1 MQTFPLRTTLLL
13 SVIVLAVTQGS
24 GGQALPGGP
33 RDEKPH
39 RPQAIPKSVRDR
51 FERNAIEL
59 LDDAQKLVPD
69 AHIMIYNGRR
79 VRPGEAPWVV
89 AFVDSDRRSQAVCG
103 GALVAPSWILTAEHC
118 GIRPSEDLAVI
129 GQPELTS
136 HSSVTSLNLACAGPK
151 GSDLALVRL
160 ATASASVPLA
170 AEASPDSNQLA
181 GQEMRIFGW
190 GMTEEGSAS
199 KHLLKADVP
208 IISRETCQ
216 AQYPTDAVCATCFC
230 AWDQRGITDACQFD
244 SGGPG
249 ILSKVAADGPTQV
262 GVIREGAGCGQKPG
276 IYSFVPGRQAWIS
289 HVIRTV
295 EASGAC
301 PEVTQ

>member
-1 MQTFPLRTTLLL
+1 MQTIPLRTTLLW
-13 SVIVLAVTQGS
+13 SVMVLAGTQES
-24 GGQALPGGP
+24 GGQALPGVP
-33 RDEKPH
+33 RNE
-39 RPQAIPKSVRDR
+39 RPQRRQEIPKSVRDT
-51 FERNAIEL
+51 FERDALEL
-59 LDDAQKLVPD
+59 RDEAQKLVPD
-69 AHIMIYNGRR
+69 AHIMIYNGRK

-136 HSSVTSLNLACAGPK
+136 QASVTSLDLACAGPK

-160 ATASASVPLA
+160 ATASASMPLA
-170 AEASPDSNQLA
+170 AEASPDSNELA

-216 AQYPTDAVCATCFC
+216 GQYPADAVCPTCFC

-249 ILSKVAADGPTQV
+249 ILSRLAADGPTQV

-276 IYSFVPGRQAWIS
+276 IYSFVPSRQDWIRN
-289 HVIRTV
+289 VIRTV
-295 EASGAC
+295 EVSGAC